1 MRKISSEQKKKIQT
15 FGREG
20 KKKYLCRQKT
30 ITTMRRIKQLMLSIF
45 SLILFTPQTILGETI
60 EIDSIYYN
68 IIPKARQAE
77 VTSNPV
83 FYTGDIVIPDSI
95 MYEDEPY
102 AVTAIGNSAFLV
114 CRDLKSVVLPSGLT
128 TIGEHAFALCD
139 SLKTL
144 VLPEGVS
151 RIGEYAFDSCV
162 GLEEINIP
170 EKVTTIETAAFF
182 GCSSLARID
191 LHDNITSIG
200 EAAFQQCS
208 SLEKLSLGEN
218 IRSIGTRAFMD
229 CIHLDSL
236 LIPNNV
242 TTIGSRAFYK
252 CTGLSTL
259 TIGLGVETIGSYA
272 FQGCDS
278 LVALIIPDNVTF
290 MDAGVFCYCSGLTSV
305 SISKGLNSIPSQ
317 TFSYCSNL
325 NSVLIP
331 STIKSIENSAF
342 RECSALNQIVLPAS
356 ISLIGN
362 EAFAKCTDLTDI
374 YCYAENVP
382 QTSSS
387 AFLDAYPEFTTL
399 HVPAASVKSY
409 LLSEPWSKFK
419 AVYALD
425 GESTSIPRCEVPII
439 SYENGQLVFSCAT
452 EGAKFFYQITD
463 EDVKKGN
470 GNSLQLSATYH
481 ISVYASLEGFESSDI
496 ATATLCWID
505 SEPKMEG
512 ITESVAEIK
521 ARPVLI
527 QNQGGEL
534 TISGT
539 GDETEIN
546 VFSVDGK
553 IVGSGRS
560 TQGKAVVSTDLR
572 GGETAII
579 KIGERAIKV
588 LLK

>member
-1 MRKISSEQKKKIQT
+1 LAEKEKRSNFASIKRNIS
-15 FGREG
+15 
-20 KKKYLCRQKT
+20 
-30 ITTMRRIKQLMLSIF
+30 ITDMKRIKQLAYSILSML
-45 SLILFTPQTILGETI
+45 LLTPLTILGQTV
-60 EIDSIYYN
+60 EIDSIYYH

-83 FYTGDIVIPDSI
+83 YYTGDIVIPDSI
-95 MYEDEPY
+95 TFEDEQY

-114 CRDLKSVVLPSGLT
+114 CRDLKSVVLPSGLK

-139 SLKTL
+139 SLKML

-170 EKVTTIETAAFF
+170 EKVTSIETAAFF
-182 GCSSLARID
+182 ACSSLTRID

-200 EAAFQQCS
+200 ESAFQQCS
-208 SLEKLSLGEN
+208 SLERLSLGEN
-218 IRSIGTRAFMD
+218 LRSIGTRAFMD

-242 TTIGSRAFYK
+242 TSIGNRAFYH
-252 CTGLSTL
+252 CGSLSSL
-259 TIGLGVETIGSYA
+259 TIGLGVESIGGYA

-278 LVALIIPDNVTF
+278 LATLTIPDNVTY
-290 MDAGVFCYCSGLTSV
+290 MEAGVFCYCSGLTSV
-305 SISKGLNSIPSQ
+305 SISKGLNAIPGK
-317 TFSYCSNL
+317 TFSNCTKL

-331 STIKSIENSAF
+331 NSIKSIEESAF
-342 RECSALNQIVLPAS
+342 KGCSSLNNIVLPAS

-362 EAFAKCTDLTDI
+362 EAFAKCTELTDI
-374 YCYAENVP
+374 YCYANDVP

-399 HVPAASVKSY
+399 HVPAASVKDY
-409 LLSEPWSKFK
+409 LLSAPWNTFK

-425 GESTSIPRCEVPII
+425 GESTSIPKCEAPTI
-439 SYENGQLVFSCAT
+439 SYENGQLVFDCAT

-463 EDVKKGN
+463 QDVKKGN
-470 GNSLQLSATYH
+470 GNSLQLNATYH
-481 ISVYASLEGFESSDI
+481 ISVYASLEGFESSDLV
-496 ATATLCWID
+496 TATLCWID
-505 SEPKMEG
+505 STPQMEG

-539 GDETEIN
+539 GNDTEIE
-546 VFSVDGK
+546 VFAVDGK
-553 IVGSGRS
+553 IVGSGHS
-560 TQGKAVVSTDLR
+560 AQGKAVVSTNLR
-572 GGETAII
+572 SGETAVI